1 MSFLPPNPIPVLQ
14 SLGYTERE
22 AAFLYLV
29 GAHSGYFL
37 RRQFDYFIDRNKGSI
52 AMRFLAKARNAG
64 HVESLDYKQGWQ
76 VYHLYS
82 RPIYRLFGDAESQLR
97 RRKGDAY
104 IRARL
109 MALDYLLENEG
120 NHFLASGDERVH
132 FFGSV
137 RNLSPDLFEREAGSL
152 QSVLSAMP
160 IGLADRQ
167 HPAQSLVRFV
177 FVNEGMVTM
186 EKFLHFLSLSR
197 PLLRAVGN
205 FELVYVSNSEANFSS
220 ARAAFWRYFSTD
232 APHRPG
238 LFADGYRAPS
248 EEYSSLLQPR
258 FTTALLP
265 YKYPTIQ
272 RLERQGFREGS

>member
-1 MSFLPPNPIPVLQ
+1 MTFLAPNPIPVLQ

-52 AMRFLAKARNAG
+52 AMRFIAKARNAG

-82 RPIYRLFGDAESQLR
+82 RPVYRLFGDAESQLR
-97 RRKGDAY
+97 RRKGDGY
-104 IRARL
+104 IRSRL
-109 MALDYLLENEG
+109 MALDYVLENEG
-120 NHFLASGDERVH
+120 QHFLASAAERVH
-132 FFGSV
+132 FFGHV
-137 RNLSPDLFEREAGSL
+137 RNLSPDFFEQEDGSL
-152 QSVLSAMP
+152 QPILSAMP

-177 FVNEGMVTM
+177 FVDEGLVTT
-186 EKFLHFLSLSR
+186 ERFLRFLSVSK
-197 PLLRAVGN
+197 PLLCAIGH
-205 FELVYVSNSEANFSS
+205 FELVYVSNVEANFTS
-220 ARAAFWRYFSTD
+220 AKAAFWRHFSTD
-232 APHRPG
+232 SSHRPG
-238 LFADGYRAPS
+238 LFADGYRSAS
-248 EEYSSLLQPR
+248 EPYRSLLQPR

-265 YKYPTIQ
+265 YKYPAIQ
-272 RLERQGFREGS
+272 RLERQGFRKGS

>member
-1 MSFLPPNPIPVLQ
+1 MSFLSPNPIPVLQ

-22 AAFLYLV
+22 ATFLYLV

-52 AMRFLAKARNAG
+52 AMRFVAKARNAG
-64 HVESLDYKQGWQ
+64 HIESLDYKQGWH

-82 RPIYRLFGDAESQLR
+82 RPVYRLFGDAESQLR
-97 RRKGDAY
+97 HRKGDAY

-120 NHFLASGDERVH
+120 HHFLASAAERVH
-132 FFGSV
+132 FFERV
-137 RNLSPDLFEREAGSL
+137 RNVSPDLFEQEEGGL
-152 QSVLSAMP
+152 QPVLSAMP
-160 IGLADRQ
+160 IGLADRER
-167 HPAQSLVRFV
+167 PAQSLVRFV
-177 FVNEGMVTM
+177 FVDEGLATT
-186 EKFLHFLSLSR
+186 EKFLRFLSLSE
-197 PLLRAVGN
+197 PLLRALGN
-205 FELVYVSNSEANFSS
+205 VELIYVSNSEANFSS
-220 ARAAFWRYFSTD
+220 AKAAFWRYFSRD
-232 APHRPG
+232 SSHRPG
-238 LFADGYRAPS
+238 LFAGKYRASAEHRP
-248 EEYSSLLQPR
+248 LLQPR